1 MMVTTPDNTRKILT
15 TLLVMVLSSLACM
28 EQVATPTPTPS
39 PVLPTAAATATP
51 EPTRTPAP
59 TATDG
64 GEVVQTATI
73 QATVYVRTAADPNSP
88 EAGSLTTGAEVE
100 IVACE
105 GDWCEIRTNE
115 LTGYVFR
122 GCLSDN
128 PEGLRCEARP

>member
-1 MMVTTPDNTRKILT
+1 MPRHVTLAIA
-15 TLLVMVLSSLACM
+15 VLALSALACG
-28 EQVATPTPTPS
+28 QYVPTITPTPS
-39 PVLPTAAATATP
+39 PVPPTAAATATP
-51 EPTRTPAP
+51 EPTRTPEP
-59 TATDG
+59 TATD